1 MLIPVDLPDRQRI
14 WIDLAVQCEV
24 HADSQHTLARYIL
37 KYAHVRGTYT
47 DDQISGR
54 VRRSFAGMIHDGVP
68 RYEALQE
75 ISEAYG
81 IAPAAVQ
88 ALVEDA
94 AEEPTAAST

>member
-14 WIDLAVQCEV
+14 WIDLAVPCEV
-24 HADSQHTLARYIL
+24 HADSQHTLAKYIL

-47 DDQISGR
+47 DEQISST

-68 RYEALQE
+68 RDEALQE

-81 IAPAAVQ
+81 ISPAVVQ
-88 ALVEDA
+88 ALIEDA
-94 AEEPTAAST
+94 AGEPTAASI